1 MWNFMDRH
9 VKEAIMHTAGDDP
22 DLIEQ
27 YEEEK

>member
-1 MWNFMDRH
+1 MEKH
-9 VKEAIMHTAGDDP
+9 VKEAIMFTAGDDP